1 MFFCGYALVGGLGE
15 GGYRQ
20 KRAKEEVS
28 LEEKGKKGM
37 EGRGGGY
44 NWEPPSPFL
53 EEKFSSQYTT
63 QDLTNK

>member
-1 MFFCGYALVGGLGE
+1 MLVGGLGE

-20 KRAKEEVS
+20 KKAKEEVY

-37 EGRGGGY
+37 EGRGGY

-53 EEKFSSQYTT
+53 EEKFSLQYTT
-63 QDLTNK
+63 GFDE